1 MRQNDFD
8 VSRKTFLIRCF
19 ILLEFFFAY
28 ATDIFADDD
37 KNTKH
42 VLVIQSYTSDDTWAT
57 ELNKGVEK
65 CFKKNDIKADITTYY
80 LNARLL
86 NAQEELNALNTL
98 CDKYSGRLI
107 DLIIV
112 FDDEATYSLLETGHP
127 LTFSVPIVFSGVDYP
142 NQELLSIHRN
152 VTGIADK
159 QNFTQLLDLIAGI
172 YPNRHTIYYLT
183 DQTILGKLSY
193 SQFKTEWEEWIKKHP
208 GYNYLEVDENKMP
221 SKAFLLRL
229 SSPERS
235 DHSVAITSKW
245 SQFFPGYSRLATT
258 PFFGMNDEG
267 LGNGLTCAFTQGAY
281 KQAWNAA
288 QIGAEVLK
296 GKSITEIPISNSV
309 QQPTFDWNQLERWGI
324 QTNRLPKNSILL
336 NQPFYD
342 RYEILITIISICL
355 IICVIYLIIHL
366 SRLYKKEMRG
376 RIHAQAKLLAQEDIV
391 KQRNEYNRIFESI
404 DKGMIS
410 LDYSMRIIA
419 INSAAI
425 NYLKLDKKDK
435 DKYIGENVTKLFTIV
450 SMNTSNRLEELII
463 EATSRKQS
471 ISLNGM
477 FVEDKKAGDGE
488 FFPISGT
495 ISLIQ
500 ENGVCIGTVV
510 AFKNISDEQNLK
522 EYYALALES
531 GNIFPWEYN
540 ANKHKFSYKPDF
552 FRYLG
557 LTNQKEHP
565 LNKEEFL
572 NMLHPNDREKAR
584 NELDEIIRD
593 NKKRFYSQLRIINAK
608 GSYEWWEFRSSSLS
622 GLDNKKVYKILGTCI
637 NIQSFKQ
644 IEEDLRKSMIKA
656 QEADRLKS
664 AFLANIS
671 HEIRTPLNAII
682 GFSSL
687 LVSDIEVE
695 EEEKKLFLD
704 TINTN
709 CQLLLKLVNDVIDLS
724 RIESGE
730 DPFNNISYD
739 LNLLINN
746 LYTSQVPKQN
756 DKLKLT
762 IDIPHESTILTID
775 PDRITQLMNNL
786 LNNAFKFTQEGCITI
801 GYTVEKGKCV
811 NLFVKDT
818 GKGIDACYL
827 NKIFERFYK
836 VDDFIQGAGLGL
848 SICKVIASKYNGTI
862 HVESDPGC
870 GSTFTVCLPF
880 TTDNL

>member
-1 MRQNDFD
+1 MQRNTPDL
-8 VSRKTFLIRCF
+8 SRKTFLIKC
-19 ILLEFFFAY
+19 IIIVEFFFAY
-28 ATDIFADDD
+28 APDIFAGDE

-42 VLVIQSYTSDDTWAT
+42 ILVIQSYTNNDTWAD

-65 CFKKNDIKADITTYY
+65 CFKKNGLKAEIDTYY

-86 NAQEELNALNTL
+86 NAQEELDSLNSL
-98 CDKYSGRLI
+98 CDKYSKRTL

-112 FDDEATYSLLETGHP
+112 FDDEATYSLLATKHP
-127 LTFSVPIVFSGVDYP
+127 VTFSIPIIFSGVDYP
-142 NQELLSIHRN
+142 NQELLGNHKN

-159 QNFTQLLDLIAGI
+159 QDFTQLLDLIAGI
-172 YPNRHTIYYLT
+172 YPNRRTIYYLT

-193 SQFKTEWEEWIKKHP
+193 NQFKTEWEEWVKKHP
-208 GYNYLEVDENKMP
+208 GYNFLEVDENKMP

-229 SSPERS
+229 SSPEKS
-235 DHSVAITSKW
+235 DRSVAITAKW

-267 LGNGLTCAFTQGAY
+267 LNNGLTCAFAQGAY

-288 QIGAEVLK
+288 QIGIDVLK
-296 GKSITEIPISNSV
+296 GKSIGEIPVSYSV
-309 QQPTFDWNQLERWGI
+309 QQPMFDWNQLERWGI
-324 QTNRLPKNSILL
+324 QANKLPKNSILL

-342 RYEILITIISICL
+342 KYKISIIIISICL
-355 IICVIYLIIHL
+355 IICIIYLIIHL
-366 SRLYKKEMRG
+366 SRLYKKEMKG
-376 RIHAQAKLLAQEDIV
+376 RIHAQAKLLIQEDLI

-410 LDYSMRIIA
+410 LDYSRQIVA
-419 INSAAI
+419 INSAAV
-425 NYLKLDKKDK
+425 NYLKLNKKDRS
-435 DKYIGENVTKLFTIV
+435 KYIGQDINKFFTIV
-450 SMNTSNRLEELII
+450 SLNTGNRLEELISKAI
-463 EATSRKQS
+463 SRKLNV
-471 ISLNGM
+471 SLEGM

-488 FFPISGT
+488 FFPISGS
-495 ISLIQ
+495 ISPIQ
-500 ENGVCIGTVV
+500 ENGICIGSVI
-510 AFKNISDEQNLK
+510 AFKNIADEQTLK

-540 ANKHKFSYKPDF
+540 ANKHQFSYKLDF
-552 FRYLG
+552 FRHLG
-557 LTNQKEHP
+557 LTDLKERP

-572 NMLHPNDREKAR
+572 NMLHPDDREKAK
-584 NELDEIIRD
+584 NELEEIVRD

-622 GLDNKKVYKILGTCI
+622 GFDNQKAYKILGTCI

-644 IEEDLRKSMIKA
+644 IEEDLRKSMKKA

-671 HEIRTPLNAII
+671 HEIRTPLNAIV

-687 LVSDIEVE
+687 LTSDIEVE
-695 EEEKKLFLD
+695 EDEKKLFLD
-704 TINTN
+704 TINNN

-730 DPFNNISYD
+730 DPFNNTPYD
-739 LNLLINN
+739 LSLLINN
-746 LYTSQVPKQN
+746 LYVSQASNQN
-756 DKLKLT
+756 SNLKLT
-762 IDIPHESTILTID
+762 MDIPHESVIMNID

-801 GYTVEKGKCV
+801 GYTVEKEKGI

-862 HVESDPGC
+862 KVESNPGC
-870 GSTFTVCLPF
+870 GSTFIVSLPF
-880 TTDNL
+880 TDND